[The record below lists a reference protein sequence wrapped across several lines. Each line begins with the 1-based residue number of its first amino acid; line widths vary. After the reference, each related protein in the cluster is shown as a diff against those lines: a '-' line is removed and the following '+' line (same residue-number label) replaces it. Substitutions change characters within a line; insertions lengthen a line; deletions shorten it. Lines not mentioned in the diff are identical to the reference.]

1 MDVKVASNANCGNND
16 GVSSSRILMPQERYP
31 HLTTSISGIGDDE
44 WTAFDARAKQKG
56 ITKREAL
63 EEAIRNLVA
72 DMKDGIKINWI
83 PSKIAK
89 SRPVKIH
96 ADVLDTARKIGGE
109 LDLRINVVM
118 LTAMDRWVNKS

>member
-16 GVSSSRILMPQERYP
+16 GVSLSRTLMPQERYP

-72 DMKDGIKINWI
+72 DMKDGRNINWI

-96 ADVLDTARKIGGE
+96 ADALDNARKIGSE

-118 LTAMDRWVNKS
+118 LTAMHRWVKKL